1 MANPPYV
8 DSRSRGAFVGLTVET
23 GREEMARA
31 VLEGIAF
38 ETVSTYE
45 PLAEYPQVT
54 MPISSVAIG
63 GGTRNKLLMQ
73 IKSSLS
79 GLPYHVLD
87 AEEATALGAALLGG
101 VGAGVFA
108 DADEAIAAMQYG
120 QSAIYP
126 IPEDAAV
133 YDRIKREVYQNVY
146 PALAPL
152 SQAISDL
159 QNSLIDADE

>member
-1 MANPPYV
+1 
-8 DSRSRGAFVGLTVET
+8 
-23 GREEMARA
+23 MARS

-45 PLAEYPQVT
+45 PLAAYPQVT
-54 MPISSVAIG
+54 MPVSSVAIG

-101 VGAGVFA
+101 VGAGVYA
-108 DADEAIAAMQYG
+108 NADEAIAAMRYG
-120 QSAIYP
+120 QSVVNP
-126 IPEDAAV
+126 VPEDTAV
-133 YDRIKREVYQNVY
+133 YERIKQEIYQHVY

-159 QNSLIDADE
+159 QNSLIDADDQ